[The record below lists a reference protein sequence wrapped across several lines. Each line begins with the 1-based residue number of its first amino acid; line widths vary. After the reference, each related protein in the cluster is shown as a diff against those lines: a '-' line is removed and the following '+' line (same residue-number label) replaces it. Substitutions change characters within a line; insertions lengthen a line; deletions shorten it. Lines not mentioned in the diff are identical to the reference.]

1 MVLKRNTRQ
10 QILNEAFLLCKDSK
24 NSQFSL
30 SELANR
36 VGISKAAIFRH
47 FKNKENLI
55 EEMNCLFSGKFSRIL
70 NKKDYFFSKETLTS
84 CTFEEF
90 SEIIDDIITFF
101 FNNPG
106 FFEFFI
112 NSIAI
117 DINSENS
124 ILKIL
129 QKNGVVFSEPFI
141 KNRSV
146 GRFFKIY
153 FCIEGIEYFI
163 SRREFIALT
172 NDEQIEDEES
182 FKKNVINFL
191 WNGLGNNE
199 SQISEERKK
208 ELDEICKIEIQQ
220 NENETR
226 FFKAFSEVF
235 TVSGYDGITVGNISK
250 KLNIAKSS
258 LYSFFKNKNE
268 FIKKMISYEFN
279 FFLDILFSK
288 ASSARD
294 INELAYIL
302 LRVENNYFEVRQFVF
317 MIHAWFQKQNFEI
330 DKTCSFRTEKILN
343 KIDELEKKVSTNGIN
358 MSFKTLIGWI
368 SSEIGS
374 LKLFFDELEKDNTL
388 NHVDCVNEI
397 FALVECGIK

>member
-70 NKKDYFFSKETLTS
+70 NKKDYFFSKETITS

-153 FCIEGIEYFI
+153 FCCFGF
-163 SRREFIALT
+163 
-172 NDEQIEDEES
+172 
-182 FKKNVINFL
+182 
-191 WNGLGNNE
+191 
-199 SQISEERKK
+199 
-208 ELDEICKIEIQQ
+208 
-220 NENETR
+220 
-226 FFKAFSEVF
+226 
-235 TVSGYDGITVGNISK
+235 
-250 KLNIAKSS
+250 
-258 LYSFFKNKNE
+258 
-268 FIKKMISYEFN
+268 
-279 FFLDILFSK
+279 
-288 ASSARD
+288 
-294 INELAYIL
+294 
-302 LRVENNYFEVRQFVF
+302 
-317 MIHAWFQKQNFEI
+317 
-330 DKTCSFRTEKILN
+330 
-343 KIDELEKKVSTNGIN
+343 
-358 MSFKTLIGWI
+358 
-368 SSEIGS
+368 
-374 LKLFFDELEKDNTL
+374 
-388 NHVDCVNEI
+388 
-397 FALVECGIK
+397 